1 MRCFP
6 NDAEVIA
13 DETAAAAEDA
23 SADTAGDTPAGFD
36 ESLNEGLDASVYP
49 HFDEYRD
56 YVAAIA
62 VADSFMGSQAGIPDD
77 IYAAASPYIAPFT
90 DICPV
95 IGADSY
101 VDWMNANYPGEEFP
115 AE

>member
-13 DETAAAAEDA
+13 DETAAAVEDA

>member
-6 NDAEVIA
+6 NDAA
-13 DETAAAAEDA
+13 DTAVAEETAAAEE
-23 SADTAGDTPAGFD
+23 SADDAGDTPAGFD
-36 ESLNEGLDASVYP
+36 ESLNDGLDASVYP

-62 VADSFMGSQAGIPDD
+62 VADSFMGSQDGIPDD

-101 VDWMNANYPGEEFP
+101 VDWMNANYPGEEYP